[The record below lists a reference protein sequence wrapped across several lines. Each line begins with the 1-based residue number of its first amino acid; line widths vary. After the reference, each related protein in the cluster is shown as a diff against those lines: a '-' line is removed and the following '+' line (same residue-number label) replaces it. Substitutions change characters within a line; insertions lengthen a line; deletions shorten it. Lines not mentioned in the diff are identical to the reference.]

1 MAKEAMEEQSK
12 IIAALPDKPGEALK
26 ALMKLSGNVTIEQM
40 AERAGVGRHSQKL
53 AQRGV

>member
-12 IIAALPDKPGEALK
+12 IIAELPDKPGEALK